1 MDCNENIAL
10 LFDVKLTS
18 LAVGNLTSNASD
30 FERVRV
36 GVRVRYGVGVGV
48 RVRVGIG
55 VEVGRVVGVF

>member
-30 FERVRV
+30 FEGVRV
-36 GVRVRYGVGVGV
+36 GVRVRFRVGVGV
-48 RVRVGIG
+48 RGRIG
-55 VEVGRVVGVF
+55 TRIEVERVVGVF